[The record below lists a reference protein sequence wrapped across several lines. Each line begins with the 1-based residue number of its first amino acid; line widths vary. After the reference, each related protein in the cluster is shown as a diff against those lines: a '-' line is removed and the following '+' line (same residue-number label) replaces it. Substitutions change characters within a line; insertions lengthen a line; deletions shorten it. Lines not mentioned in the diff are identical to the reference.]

1 MGGIGMWQD
10 TIVAEVRKIREAH
23 AAQYNYDLRA
33 IYTALKKAE
42 EQSQRPKVSFPPKRI
57 LRAEAVKPA
66 LSGQKR

>member
-1 MGGIGMWQD
+1 MWQD

-57 LRAEAVKPA
+57 AGAEEVKPA

>member
-1 MGGIGMWQD
+1 MWQD

-33 IYTALKKAE
+33 IYAALKKAE

-57 LRAEAVKPA
+57 LKEEEVKPA
-66 LSGQKR
+66 LSVQTR

>member
-1 MGGIGMWQD
+1 MWQD

-42 EQSQRPKVSFPPKRI
+42 EQSHRPKVSFPPKRI
-57 LRAEAVKPA
+57 LREEAVKPT
-66 LSGQKR
+66 LSGQKK